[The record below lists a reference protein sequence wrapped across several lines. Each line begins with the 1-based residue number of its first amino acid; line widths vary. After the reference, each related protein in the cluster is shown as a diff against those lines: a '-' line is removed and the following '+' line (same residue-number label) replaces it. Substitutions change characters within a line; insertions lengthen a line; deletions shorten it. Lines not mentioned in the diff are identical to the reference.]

1 MGHTFI
7 LLLALVAST
16 LAGPIINT
24 GSCSTRCTETKK
36 FGYETG
42 KTYEYDYTTDVDT
55 TVQGASEE
63 KAGVQLTAKVY
74 IDVVSKCEMNLRL
87 DNVRL
92 LESDPKAPETLI
104 DADKSGEF
112 RTNLEKSPLAF
123 SFQDGRIEEL
133 CTSIPEKTWV
143 LNIKRGILS
152 AVQNSMDDLTQD
164 QTVQET
170 DITGECKAAYTVS
183 SNGWY
188 SRTIK
193 KSKDLLG
200 CTDRH
205 GYNTMMQGTPYKIQ
219 SEIQSLP
226 LIKGSH
232 ECSQDISKAGIL
244 QSSVC
249 EEEHVLRPFSRESSG
264 AITKT
269 KQTLKYVTERVS
281 SSSSISIGHRV
292 PLTFV
297 HSNDGRGTIRDVMSK
312 LNEICASTSD
322 SVKPETPLLFSGL
335 VRLMKALESD
345 DLEQIYRKVKG
356 TRFCASNQKRVEKF
370 FLDAVPML
378 GTKASLRL
386 ITNLINKKEVR
397 GIEANMWLTTL
408 SFIKDPT
415 KEMLNEVKPLI
426 SSEDSEEAML
436 GVSSLVYAYCKTKE
450 CENDVD
456 IASIVAS
463 IEDKIGVGCY
473 VDKNNLGK
481 VIRSLRSLGNAG
493 FVSNAIR
500 TISNCMTKRENPTE
514 VRLSAI
520 QAFRR
525 MPCAISRDDVMAIFR
540 NKDEDSELRIAS
552 YQALMTCPSDNV
564 LSRVRN
570 VLESEEVNQVG
581 SYVWSHLT
589 NLMETSSP
597 LKQEI
602 KNIINDQ
609 ALKKEFDLEK
619 LKYSRNYEG
628 SFFLEKLNTGASID
642 SNVVWSSKS
651 FLPRSAMTNIT
662 FDLFGHSVNLLEIGG
677 RMEGLEYFL
686 ESYFGPNGYFQEND
700 VKEVTKQNIKGISNT
715 KMEDIDRQFDTE
727 SDSLKGDLYMRVFGN
742 ELLFTRFTGLSDITD
757 GKSINILDILTAL
770 AKKQEY
776 SFTQSYVFLDSS
788 VIIPTMAGFPLN
800 LTIDGSATVDLRASG
815 KMDLTKITDRSP
827 SLSLDGYMKPSGAV
841 QINSMMSV
849 DAFVTKS
856 GMKMVST
863 MHSSSSLEGH
873 VELKNGKVL
882 SAQIKTPFDKMEVF
896 NIKTAFFTVHRESER
911 EQKMIT
917 ANRQTKKV
925 CSGDKLAKITGLE
938 LCAELQYPNASLIAD
953 APYFPMTGP
962 VSAGLTLLK
971 RDTHASY
978 NMEYKFVKDKQE
990 ARARVAFSTPGS
1002 NVDRELSFDC
1012 LVRSDPL
1019 LEISMISPW
1028 KRVSV
1033 RGALVGDN
1041 QQKQVAGRIVIDD
1054 RDEYS
1059 VTGEWIRTRKGQL
1072 YTYNPYIE
1080 IIIPNMENIRL
1091 SSSVEYVVGKSFN
1104 GELTVKGISK
1114 QPIQSK
1120 VNLISKK
1127 AMSSMKTSISFEPGK
1142 DYSFESRL
1150 QNTQTKKATKLMPY
1164 LSIRTPKEEVTALGG
1179 SMEYKSGSLIL
1190 VDITLDRLLDKTV
1203 KVFTKLTRTLRK
1215 SNARYQ
1221 SKVDIRTPLLRAKGT
1236 SNIVLQK
1243 TAVITRV
1250 NLDYVIPRI
1259 SRDKITVNSKINYGF
1274 TKSVWSLAGKGSLTF
1289 KKNGDYNVVI
1299 NTDMNNKARLTKVN
1313 FDLRYGAKPKDENK
1327 RIFVTSLVR
1336 HELGWKKSE
1345 LDITGD
1351 IRHLALGLDLKL
1363 KGKHSHNPKSINSN
1377 FGLSYGN
1384 KQSVS
1389 AALVMKNKS
1398 KKFTSLTGDVSLKWN
1413 DKDFSIAN
1421 NFEQKNKRRYTN
1433 ELISNIAGHKTKV
1446 VSDLKLSNEEYDVS
1460 TDISMSGQKPV
1471 HLEALL
1477 NLDPRNF
1484 RVKSRL
1490 NNDYSVEF
1498 GSQYKK
1504 AALLRLSADVS
1515 VPSRRVKGEFEAK
1528 KKGPIYVGHLDIQ
1541 WDANADKDKHIFVD
1555 TQLTYNTIKD
1565 IDAILVFKSPLQNN
1579 KININRKNENAHF
1592 DIKSD
1597 GKEQLSVDATL
1608 KQENGNEQVKIE
1620 GSLIVH
1626 TAAKGLRYVKLGM
1639 NHLSD
1644 RSEYKTNFDVNW
1656 KPDNQ
1661 ISAAFDLKKPL
1672 SLRQFQGSL
1681 NIKTPFSGFK
1691 TSSLEIFHDAKDSLK
1706 SLVTVQVN
1714 KNSIR
1719 VDASAKKENNIYLGH
1734 AGVKSNIRSI
1744 QTVSLDLSHQSKDT
1758 TNENS
1763 LVLNINGNEYRYKGK
1778 LTHDRAGLMI
1788 QQSGKI
1794 ALSSPTSR
1802 YDSTWQH
1809 SNTLNDITTEITT
1822 NINGEHYDFN
1832 IKGKH
1837 NIAWKEA
1844 SVQYTLTST
1853 TPFGKGQLMV
1863 SHLHRDSSMDTIL
1876 SMSHNSKNL
1885 FTSEGH
1891 LKTENGEL
1899 IATGNLLLKGE
1910 QMVVIEGRLKT
1921 GSQKY
1926 VLVTLST
1933 PFESFRRLRTEME
1946 FKGNM
1951 KSMTSSVS
1959 FELQP
1964 IVRKIRLSST
1974 FNRIGGVSGNVRLE
1988 TQYQQL
1994 PSSEIT
2000 FSNRPENEKSRTD
2013 IKVEYLPGKIV
2024 SLTSRTLL
2032 DGQRLSADVS
2042 IATPFEKLQRLTAG
2056 ITHNPSVKGCITKV
2070 VMEYPEGKSYS
2081 AELAVEYNEN
2091 YQASVTIRLPNYH
2104 PVTAT
2109 LSHKGTWNQFLSGAY
2124 LQYDK
2129 NGKHQLDI
2137 SFHNGKSLQG
2147 SFTMKSS
2154 LVEDT
2159 IASFSHSG
2167 NRKSINSNILLKYGK
2182 NKPINVDIEMTNA
2195 KRMKGLLKVA
2205 SPIMDDITV
2214 LLVHKGKST
2223 SFKTKAK
2230 IGWGKKEE
2238 IEGDLT
2244 FNFIKNLKADVSI
2257 STPFKSIRKM
2267 SAFVTHDGNL
2277 RDFKCQSELK
2287 IGKNVW
2293 GANVKSTVDPKLVT
2307 ELTVNTPHEG
2317 YEKMRASYTHNG
2329 QLSNFKCHLEVSKNK
2344 KDIIGDLQFTSQ
2356 PLILSATLQTP
2367 VKSYGNLKAL
2377 LSHAG
2382 PLNNFRTQA
2391 EITYSD
2397 SKTITLDT
2405 SVSTNDRLTV
2415 SVDIK
2420 TPFQEYEE
2428 MTGKL
2433 SHSGTSN
2440 NFASRLETLLQK
2452 KRSQLDVSFSSL
2464 GPIEG
2469 KFTLLTP
2476 KYEPVRMSLS
2486 HSFESSLNNQVSLT
2500 YGRKDILNSRISYQR
2515 EPKMNGDATFIS
2527 SFTPDMS
2534 ASFEHSGNLRRCV
2547 SNIKGAYG
2555 KKSAQAD
2562 LNLSTDDD
2570 LSVRLNMKT
2579 PFDILRSG
2587 ELNINHKGQ
2596 LNDFESTADIDINSQ
2611 KINGIVKFSSNNG
2624 IQGRATLT
2632 TPYEI
2637 IRSAEMSFKHSGQLR
2652 DFECSA
2658 EYVQDGKRSEGQL
2671 TLRTSRGINA
2681 RAFLKTPYSKDITLK
2696 VNHEGEI
2703 TRFLSNGELSYGYK
2717 TGSAQVS
2724 VDVVRDIRINGFLK
2738 SPFSSDVVIS
2748 TETSRQLMD
2757 FTSVSQLTYSG
2768 QKQHELEISFN
2779 AEGSIKTW
2787 RTNFDGAYNK
2797 KKITGKFSF
2806 SAPKGIQERTEA
2818 TGQIETPIS
2827 EPVSFSFMFSSDKE
2841 QRNTYGFQT
2850 KAELTYSGRKQH
2862 AVLANFEHAG
2872 TLKAFTTSTD
2882 VTYNTGKSAV
2892 QVSFE
2897 SNLNIEGKATLKT
2910 PFMDDIIL
2918 SFGHTGHPLNF
2929 KTQAELT
2936 HSGRKQHAVLVNF
2949 KHTGALKA
2957 FTTSADITYN
2967 TKTASVQVSLE
2978 SELTIEG
2985 RATVKTPFTDD
2996 IILSIGHNGQPLNFK
3011 TQADLTYSGRK
3022 QHDISVTFSHDGLLK
3037 KFSTSSNIVYN
3048 TERVTGSVSFDST
3061 NGVQSTVS
3069 LNTPLTKD
3077 LRVSFSHNGKL
3088 IDFNNQFDVT
3098 YGGSK
3103 MYEVTTDFKFEGEL
3117 KKFQSSG
3124 SATYNGKTISSDV
3137 NLDILNDPEG
3147 TVTLRTPF
3155 TDDITVSVSHQGT
3168 LHNFISHGE
3177 IGYNGRKQHEANI
3190 VLQNGD
3196 KRVFVELSYNTKVA
3210 SVEATLEKSTGI
3222 KGRIEIKSPYTKD
3235 IELEVDHRGEMLN
3248 FKTKGEITISGK
3260 KQHEV
3265 YAAFEHNG
3273 DMTNFRTSGEAS
3285 YNTKRVSSEL
3295 QFDSTDGIKT
3305 KGTLKTPFTNDIEI
3319 IIDHKGSVNNFK
3331 SQADISY
3338 SGSKHHEA
3346 VITFGWSGKLQ
3357 KFQLSGDATY
3367 NGKKFTTSAKT
3378 DFTSGIEL
3386 EARMSTPFT
3395 DDMEI
3400 FLDHQGTS
3408 SELISQ
3414 ASATYSGSKQ
3424 HEIISTLKRT
3434 GTLKQ
3439 FHVSGEVR
3447 YNDKRSALTVDM
3459 DTTSKLSANVAL
3471 QSPISKNIQ
3480 LEVSFDGEI
3489 ENFKTKALLEYG
3501 EEKHELLSNFY
3512 LDLPNG
3518 LEIDIDI
3525 RSPIKN
3531 IKASV
3536 SHELKGTLKNFR
3548 SNIKLTLNDKEINA
3562 KTNFDISSELTFTLE
3577 TPFSGYERNTAL
3589 LTLSNVQ
3596 SLISGKAVAKIGK
3609 HKTQLNGKID
3619 TSTGLKI
3626 ELCIKT
3632 PLTEDFEVIINGN
3645 GGLHAFRYESSV
3657 SYGKEKIKG
3666 EVNHDWSSEAI
3677 KGNMLLS
3684 TPILEDIKIEYD
3696 VNGNPKSFGTTVR
3709 ASIGNMNGIEEI
3721 TTVRLGEMSIVF
3733 DTTLKTTLSGNV
3745 KSSQLKFSHDGS
3757 ISSFKTN
3764 IEATHADK
3772 TIKADASFKHLPS
3785 IEGSLSLQTPFEK
3798 LRDVNIKIEHTG
3810 SVKSFTTIGSLQ
3822 YAPDKKIE
3830 GNARF
3835 TMYRPESMYLN
3846 VELQTPFNVIPH
3858 LNGRYR
3864 HDFKADSLTS
3874 SAYLAL
3880 SRNIL
3885 LTNGN
3890 LKITQKTVD
3899 ISLNTPQ
3906 NRYSV
3911 NADMKMKDDTYSL
3924 SGNAAIGEKKITI
3937 AMEKTPSSININL
3950 DTPIKGYE
3958 RTQIKASASRKPYHA
3973 ALNIQTSYLFDIE
3986 FDARLTGQRFDEL
3999 DGSLTLKTGLY
4010 NLRNIRISMKNDKNF
4025 GELKSHVEGFWTDR
4039 NGITIDASLTKT
4051 DCSLTV
4057 STPWESLR
4065 TANGYVKFDWSS
4077 KTNHLVVAT
4086 NMKINKQTL
4095 YDVDFEMD
4103 AEKRKEITLII
4114 NVNEPRQMRFEL
4126 NKLLSS
4132 ETYMLVYWNKQ
4143 DRDSSCRMDVKFNS
4157 DWSDKKQIASYRGIC
4172 GSKSYSIGASYLR
4185 PDESSKIVL
4194 FIEEDDIRTHGIE
4207 TIHDKNGQA
4216 KYTLQLPSR
4225 TVVLSTVSSGYDKSS
4240 QIFDLSWDAE
4250 RDQNKRIVFKTRY
4263 YGDELSLGLE
4273 MPSLGKDLQLD
4284 YKMLIGSGNV
4294 IYDGRTAFRY
4304 SKDSRKTFTLSS
4316 KLEDVSGRGENY
4328 KFLLGISHPY
4338 TTVDIQTKAMFGKS
4352 NDKLSADFDI
4362 QYLTA
4367 RRQTKNIA
4375 LITEIDKL
4383 KRQLNIQVRSPI
4395 KTMKIDARVETS
4407 PFKLTIKNLYDDT
4420 KPINTELT
4428 VDPNDGSLDFNMN
4441 YDIKNPDKT
4450 LHVNAK
4456 FSDEKGISAE
4466 LFRNVNQKKTV
4477 DSLLNL
4483 RLKSS
4488 KILHTRVHWRPSIIS
4503 DLKAELTKRIEEYG
4517 IRSAMAVEESSD
4529 GINKEISYKRRLFQA
4544 AYTEEIKSYA
4554 DAINDKLSELRTLK
4568 AGNTF
4573 YLQDICNSVDT
4584 TMNRI
4589 GEYAEDLNEAW
4600 RRCQV
4605 KHTIDEYMTSLE
4617 QLQKRLDAYSED
4629 TYINMGDQL
4638 NSISTNSYQRL
4649 LDYRNSV
4656 GNHQTVVNLKSKY
4669 NSYMDQLKNMKLN
4682 EQWSNVANQYTSSIY
4697 NIREGINQ
4705 RLVNSLP
4712 TPMYNM
4718 GSSAYKYW
4726 EFEEN
4731 VNALVDKIF
4740 DELKKD
4746 ATKEMSVLKEIFGN
4760 VLKSKVIKY
4769 DILNGDIEVD
4779 LYLPVDVHTLSSLKD
4794 ISLRQYIPDMSF
4806 PTPKLN
4812 FLGSVEDYIPH
4823 MSWTAS
4829 AKVHGR
4835 HFTTFDGQEFDFSG
4849 RCSYV
4854 LARDYVDGNFS
4865 IIMNY
4870 LGRQKKKLILTSHQQ
4885 NVQLSPNGKVS
4896 VDGVV
4901 MDLPYRSSEFAVFS
4915 EDGKVFIEGRGF
4927 QVKSDP
4933 TVNMVDI
4940 DLSKWYFGKTG
4951 GLLGTLNHERY
4962 DDMIMPNKQ
4971 ITSDAS
4977 ALGKAWQV
4985 QDRC

>member
-1 MGHTFI
+1 MGRTFI
-7 LLLALVAST
+7 ILLALVAST
-16 LAGPIINT
+16 SAGPIINT

-226 LIKGSH
+226 LIKGTH

-297 HSNDGRGTIRDVMSK
+297 HSNDGRGTIGDVMSK
-312 LNEICASTSD
+312 LNEICVSTSD
-322 SVKPETPLLFSGL
+322 SVKPDTPLLFSGL

-426 SSEDSEEAML
+426 SSEDNEEAML
-436 GVSSLVYAYCKTKE
+436 GVSSLVYAYCKTNE

-493 FVSNAIR
+493 FVSNSIR

-757 GKSINILDILTAL
+757 GKSINILDILTTL

-788 VIIPTMAGFPLN
+788 IIIPTMAGFPLN

-856 GMKMVST
+856 GIKMVST
-863 MHSSSSLEGH
+863 MHSSSSFEGH

-896 NIKTAFFTVHRESER
+896 NVKTAFFTVHRESER

-925 CSGDKLAKITGLE
+925 CSGDKLAKIIGLE
-938 LCAELQYPNASLIAD
+938 LCAELQYPNASLVAD

-971 RDTHASY
+971 RDTHESY

-1002 NVDRELSFDC
+1002 KVDRELSFDC

-1054 RDEYS
+1054 KDEYS

-1104 GELTVKGISK
+1104 GELTVKGLSK

-1127 AMSSMKTSISFEPGK
+1127 AMSSIKTSISFEPGK

-1289 KKNGDYNVVI
+1289 KKNADYNVVI

-1377 FGLSYGN
+1377 FGLSYGK

-1446 VSDLKLSNEEYDVS
+1446 VSDLKLSDEEYDVS
-1460 TDISMSGQKPV
+1460 SDISMSGQKPV

-1504 AALLRLSADVS
+1504 AALLRLSGDVS
-1515 VPSRRVKGEFEAK
+1515 VPSRKVKGEFEAK

-1541 WDANADKDKHIFVD
+1541 WDANADKDKQIFVD
-1555 TQLTYNTIKD
+1555 TQITYNNIQD
-1565 IDAILVFKSPLQNN
+1565 IDASLVFRSPLQNN

-1597 GKEQLSVDATL
+1597 GKEQLSVDASL
-1608 KQENGNEQVKIE
+1608 KQKNGNDQVKID
-1620 GSLIVH
+1620 GSLTVH
-1626 TAAKGLRYVKLGM
+1626 TASKGLRYVKLGM

-1644 RSEYKTNFDVNW
+1644 PSEYKTNFDVNW

-1661 ISAAFDLKKPL
+1661 ISAAFSLKKPV
-1672 SLRQFQGSL
+1672 SIRQLQGSL
-1681 NIKTPFSGFK
+1681 NIKTPFNEFE
-1691 TSSLEIFHDAKDSLK
+1691 TSSLEISHDAKDSLK

-1744 QTVSLDLSHQSKDT
+1744 QTISLDFSHQSKDT

-1788 QQSGKI
+1788 QQSGKLS
-1794 ALSSPTSR
+1794 LSSPTSR

-1809 SNTLNDITTEITT
+1809 SNTLNDITTVITT
-1822 NINGEHYDFN
+1822 NINGEHYGFN
-1832 IKGKH
+1832 IKGRH

-1910 QMVVIEGRLKT
+1910 QMVAIEGRLKT

-1946 FKGNM
+1946 FKGNT
-1951 KSMTSSVS
+1951 KAMTSSAS

-1964 IVRKIRLSST
+1964 IVRRIQLKST

-1994 PSSEIT
+1994 PASEIT
-2000 FSNRPENEKSRTD
+2000 FSNRPENDKSRTD

-2056 ITHNPSVKGCITKV
+2056 ITHEPTVKGCITKV
-2070 VMEYPEGKSYS
+2070 EMEYPEGKTYY
-2081 AELAVEYNEN
+2081 AELAVEYNKN
-2091 YQASVTIRLPNYH
+2091 YQAAVTIRLPNYH

-2109 LSHKGTWNQFLSGAY
+2109 LSHKGTWNQFVSGAY

-2137 SFHNGKSLQG
+2137 SYHNGNSLQG

-2167 NRKSINSNILLKYGK
+2167 NRKSINSNILIKYGK

-2195 KRMKGLLKVA
+2195 KRMKGTLKVA

-2214 LLVHKGKST
+2214 LFVHKGKST

-2244 FNFIKNLKADVSI
+2244 FNFITNLKADVSI

-2287 IGKNVW
+2287 IGKQVW

-2307 ELTVNTPHEG
+2307 ELTVNTPHDG
-2317 YEKMRASYTHNG
+2317 YEKMRAAFTHNG

-2367 VKSYGNLKAL
+2367 VKNYGNLKAL
-2377 LSHAG
+2377 LSHDG
-2382 PLNNFRTQA
+2382 PLSNFRTQA

-2397 SKTITLDT
+2397 FKTITLDT
-2405 SVSTNDRLTV
+2405 LVSTNDRLTV

-2428 MTGKL
+2428 MTAKL

-2452 KRSQLDVSFSSL
+2452 KRSQFDVSFSSL

-2469 KFTLLTP
+2469 KLTLITP
-2476 KYEPVRMSLS
+2476 QYEPVRMSLS
-2486 HSFESSLNNQVSLT
+2486 HSFETSLTNQVSLT
-2500 YGRKDILNSRISYQR
+2500 YGRKDILNSRISYQN
-2515 EPKMNGDATFIS
+2515 EPKLNGKATFIS

-2534 ASFEHSGNLRRCV
+2534 VSFEHSGNLRRCV

-2562 LNLSTDDD
+2562 LNLSTDKDF
-2570 LSVRLNMKT
+2570 SVRLNMKT
-2579 PFDILRSG
+2579 PFDILRLG
-2587 ELNINHKGQ
+2587 ELTINHKGQ

-2611 KINGIVKFSSNNG
+2611 KISGIAKFSTNNG
-2624 IQGRATLT
+2624 IQGRTTLT
-2632 TPYEI
+2632 TPYEMFH
-2637 IRSAEMSFKHSGQLR
+2637 SAEMSFKHSGQLR
-2652 DFECSA
+2652 DFECSG
-2658 EYVQDGKRSEGQL
+2658 EYVQNGKRSEGQL
-2671 TLRTSRGINA
+2671 TLRTSGGLNV
-2681 RAFLKTPYSKDITLK
+2681 RAFIKTPYSEDITLK
-2696 VNHEGEI
+2696 VNHEGELR
-2703 TRFLSNGELSYGYK
+2703 RFVSNGELSYGYK

-2724 VDVVRDIRINGFLK
+2724 VDVLRDIRINGFLK
-2738 SPFSSDVVIS
+2738 SPFSRDVVIS
-2748 TETSRQLMD
+2748 TETAGKLVD

-2779 AEGSIKTW
+2779 AEGSIKAG

-2797 KKITGKFSF
+2797 KKVSGKFSF
-2806 SAPKGIQERTEA
+2806 SAPKGIQERIEA
-2818 TGQIETPIS
+2818 TGHIETPIS
-2827 EPVSFSFMFSSDKE
+2827 EPVSISLMFNNNNE
-2841 QRNTYGFQT
+2841 QGNTYHFQT
-2850 KAELTYSGRKQH
+2850 QAELTYSGTKQH
-2862 AVLANFEHAG
+2862 AVLANFHHAG
-2872 TLKAFTTSTD
+2872 PLKAFTTSAD
-2882 VTYNTGKSAV
+2882 VTYDTKKSAV
-2892 QVSFE
+2892 QVSFD
-2897 SNLNIEGKATLKT
+2897 SNVNIEGKATLKT
-2910 PFMDDIIL
+2910 PFMDDIVL
-2918 SFGHTGHPLNF
+2918 SFGHNGHPLNF
-2929 KTQAELT
+2929 KTQAGLT
-2936 HSGRKQHAVLVNF
+2936 YSGAQQHAVLVNF
-2949 KHTGALKA
+2949 KHTGVLKA

-2978 SELTIEG
+2978 SNLNIEG
-2985 RATVKTPFTDD
+2985 KAIVKTPFTED
-2996 IILSIGHNGQPLNFK
+2996 IVLSIGHSGQPLNFK
-3011 TQADLTYSGRK
+3011 TQAALTYSGRK
-3022 QHDISVTFSHDGLLK
+3022 QHDISATFSHDGSLK
-3037 KFSTSSNIVYN
+3037 KFSTSSNFVYN
-3048 TERVTGSVSFDST
+3048 TKRVTGSVLFDST
-3061 NGVQSTVS
+3061 NGVKSTVS
-3069 LNTPLTKD
+3069 LNTPLTKP
-3077 LRVSFSHNGKL
+3077 LRASFSHNGQL
-3088 IDFNNQFDVT
+3088 VDFNNQFDVT

-3103 MYEVTTDFKFEGEL
+3103 MYEIITDFKFEGEL

-3124 SATYNGKTISSDV
+3124 SLTYNRKTISSDV

-3155 TDDITVSVSHQGT
+3155 TDDITVSFSHQGT

-3190 VLQNGD
+3190 VLQNGK

-3210 SVEATLEKSTGI
+3210 SVEATLEKSTGR

-3235 IELEVDHRGEMLN
+3235 IELEVDHRGELLN
-3248 FKTKGEITISGK
+3248 FNTKGEITISGK
-3260 KQHEV
+3260 KEHEV
-3265 YAAFEHNG
+3265 YVAFEHNG
-3273 DMTNFRTSGEAS
+3273 DMINFRTFGEAS
-3285 YNTKRVSSEL
+3285 YNTKKVSSEL
-3295 QFDSTDGIKT
+3295 QFDYTDGIKT

-3319 IIDHKGSVNNFK
+3319 IIDHKGSASNFK

-3338 SGSKHHEA
+3338 SGSKQHEA
-3346 VITFGWSGKLQ
+3346 VITFGGSGKLQ

-3408 SELISQ
+3408 SELRSQ

-3447 YNDKRSALTVDM
+3447 YNDKLSALTVNM
-3459 DTTSKLSANVAL
+3459 DTTSKVSANVVL
-3471 QSPISKNIQ
+3471 QSPISKDIQ
-3480 LEVSFDGEI
+3480 IEVSFDGTI
-3489 ENFKTKALLEYG
+3489 ENLKTKAGIQYG
-3501 EEKHELLSNFY
+3501 EEKHELLSNFN

-3518 LEIDIDI
+3518 LEIEIDI
-3525 RSPIKN
+3525 QSPIRN
-3531 IKASV
+3531 MKASV
-3536 SHELKGTLKNFR
+3536 SHEFRGTLKNFR
-3548 SNIKLTLNDKEINA
+3548 SNIKLTLNDKEINS
-3562 KTNFDISSELTFTLE
+3562 KTNFDISSGLDITLE

-3589 LTLSNVQ
+3589 LQFSNVQ
-3596 SLISGKAVAKIGK
+3596 SLISGKAVTKIGK
-3609 HKTQLNGKID
+3609 HRTQLNGKID
-3619 TSTGLKI
+3619 TSNGLKI

-3645 GGLHAFRYESSV
+3645 GGLHAFRYVSSV
-3657 SYGKEKIKG
+3657 SYGKEKVRG
-3666 EVNHDWSSEAI
+3666 EVNHEWSSEVF

-3696 VNGNPKSFGTTVR
+3696 VNGNPKSFGTTVK
-3709 ASIGNMNGIEEI
+3709 ASIGDMNGIEEI

-3745 KSSQLKFSHDGS
+3745 KSSQLRFSHDGS

-3764 IEATHADK
+3764 IEATHADM

-3785 IEGSLSLQTPFEK
+3785 IEGTLSLQTPFEK
-3798 LRDVNIKIEHTG
+3798 LRVVNIKIEQTG
-3810 SVKSFTTIGSLQ
+3810 SVKSFTTTGSLQ
-3822 YAPDKKIE
+3822 YAPDRKLE
-3830 GNARF
+3830 
-3835 TMYRPESMYLN
+3835 
-3846 VELQTPFNVIPH
+3846 
-3858 LNGRYR
+3858 GRYR

-3874 SAYLAL
+3874 SASLAL
-3880 SRNIL
+3880 NENRPLI
-3885 LTNGN
+3885 NGN
-3890 LKITQKTVD
+3890 LKITQEIVD

-3958 RTQIKASASRKPYHA
+3958 KTQIKASASRKPYNA
-3973 ALNIQTSYLFDIE
+3973 ALNIQTSYLSDIE
-3986 FDARLTGQRFDEL
+3986 FDASLTGQRFDEL

-4010 NLRNIRISMKNDKNF
+4010 NLRNLRISIKNYHKF
-4025 GELKSHVEGFWTDR
+4025 EELKSHIEAFLTER

-4051 DCSLTV
+4051 DCSLSV

-4065 TANGYVKFDWSS
+4065 TADGYIKYDRLS
-4077 KTNHLVVAT
+4077 KAKHLIVAT
-4086 NMKINKQTL
+4086 HMKINQETL
-4095 YDVDFEMD
+4095 YDVDFEFD
-4103 AEKRKEITLII
+4103 NEERKEITLII
-4114 NVNEPRQMRFEL
+4114 NINEPRQLRFEL
-4126 NKLLSS
+4126 NKLFTS
-4132 ETYMLVYWNKQ
+4132 ETYMLLKWNKQ
-4143 DRDSSCRMDVKFNS
+4143 GRDRSCRMDVKFNS
-4157 DWSDKKQIASYRGIC
+4157 DWSDRKQIVSYRGAC

-4185 PDESSKIVL
+4185 PDESSKMVL
-4194 FIEEDDIRTHGIE
+4194 FIEKDDSRTHGIE
-4207 TIHDKNGQA
+4207 TIFEKNGQA

-4225 TVVLSTVSSGYDKSS
+4225 TVVLSTVSSGYGLSS
-4240 QIFDLSWDAE
+4240 QVFDFSWDAE
-4250 RDQNKRIVFKTRY
+4250 RDQNKRVVIKTRSD
-4263 YGDELSLGLE
+4263 GDELTLGLE

-4316 KLEDVSGRGENY
+4316 KLEDVSGRGEKY

-4338 TTVDIQTKAMFGKS
+4338 TTVDIQTKAVFGKS

-4450 LHVNAK
+4450 LHLNAK

-4466 LFRNVNQKKTV
+4466 LFRDVNQKKTV

-4503 DLKAELTKRIEEYG
+4503 DLKAEITKRIEEYG
-4517 IRSAMAVEESSD
+4517 IRSAMAVEESS
-4529 GINKEISYKRRLFQA
+4529 GEISKEISYKRRLFQA

-4568 AGNTF
+4568 AKNAF

-4589 GEYAEDLNEAW
+4589 GELSEDLNEAW
-4600 RRCQV
+4600 RRCPV

-4617 QLQKRLDAYSED
+4617 QLQKRLDAYSKD
-4629 TYINMGDQL
+4629 TYISMGGQL

-4649 LDYRNSV
+4649 LDYQNYV
-4656 GNHQTVVNLKSKY
+4656 GNHPTVVNLKSKY

-4769 DILNGDIEVD
+4769 DLLNGDIEVD

-4806 PTPKLN
+4806 PTPKVN

-4854 LARDYVDGNFS
+4854 LARDFVDGNFS

-4915 EDGKVFIEGRGF
+4915 EDDKVVIEGRGF

-4951 GLLGTLNHERY
+4951 GLLGTLNHERF

-4977 ALGKAWQV
+4977 ALGNAWQV